1 MKAERHSDLACCIG
15 LTQVEDGASF
25 DTDPLWC
32 LFQVSSGG
40 PYDSVFVRQVADKI
54 RELFLVRLVS
64 RPLYINEHWGGP
76 GLECW
81 VHGLEYASCCPSCDL
96 VLQECR
102 VLSVDVVMVG
112 CTLPLSAREGTLP
125 QPIVLAPVQWMV
137 PDYQDVAK
145 AEQGV
150 ALCVGIA
157 VGTRVDVSG
166 EKVSGVQRGCG
177 VWSRFLGRTGGCGAG
192 SLIEARAR
200 VLCRR
205 LSLLARVVAQGDPN
219 FGGQP
224 SWVVCI
230 RRGGIWLR
238 RRQS

>member
-1 MKAERHSDLACCIG
+1 MKGACRDRARQGRCRSKEAGLAAK
-15 LTQVEDGASF
+15 QAFSF
-25 DTDPLWC
+25 F
-32 LFQVSSGG
+32 LF
-40 PYDSVFVRQVADKI
+40 
-54 RELFLVRLVS
+54 LFLVVLFFRGRRGLFPFHV
-64 RPLYINEHWGGP
+64 GGSTP
-76 GLECW
+76 RSQ
-81 VHGLEYASCCPSCDL
+81 YASCCPSCDL